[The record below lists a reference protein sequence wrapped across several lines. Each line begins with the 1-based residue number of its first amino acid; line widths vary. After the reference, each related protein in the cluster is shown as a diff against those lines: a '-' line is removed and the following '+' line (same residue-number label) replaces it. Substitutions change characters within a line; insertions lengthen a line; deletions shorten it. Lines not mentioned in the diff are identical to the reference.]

1 MRSGFGFAL
10 IADLRVNALTCQM
23 MRRRKRER
31 EEFRNSFRVC
41 ILQDFKVIDV
51 ILTGIINFYRRDAG
65 WTTARIVTFT

>member
-1 MRSGFGFAL
+1 M

-23 MRRRKRER
+23 MRRREK
-31 EEFRNSFRVC
+31 EEFRNSFRVYC

-51 ILTGIINFYRRDAG
+51 ILIGIINFYRRDAG